1 VKEVYNNK
9 FSIGHWDAMPED
21 DLFLECFENSS
32 DQYKK
37 EIYDIY
43 FGGTFMHRDVMYGDV
58 MGHNPSDAQYKNLLK
73 IQEKYNIPI
82 SLTLNE
88 MNRPLEIL
96 RPDILKELIA
106 YIKKFYDDGIRSC
119 TISHTHLM
127 KTGALQDSFPHMNW
141 KNTVNHR
148 IRTTQ
153 EFHDYVSL
161 GYNTIQLDR
170 NFNRSLDELKKVC
183 SEAEKLG
190 VTTTLLIKENCMP
203 ECPFKTEHD
212 CWQSGKTLRD
222 LKTNYWEA
230 IPFTCNEWRN
240 LSMHHGTNDEIDK
253 YVHNPRTGTDV
264 VMITKDDWKE
274 FANLVDVFK
283 LSGRLITSDG
293 KIIKNM
299 AHFLERHR
307 SNYRAYPK
315 NANVVGATDLYEVDS
330 FKDVYENNLTPLHMW
345 LSFCTVYDTNEYKPI
360 RDIKKIKE
368 EISDHFWNSKKAVT
382 LKNILKNCNNQCYA
396 CHACDDVFGTDR
408 MDSII
413 DVKGR
418 VKNLPPRMQY

>member
-1 VKEVYNNK
+1 
-9 FSIGHWDAMPED
+9 
-21 DLFLECFENSS
+21 
-32 DQYKK
+32 
-37 EIYDIY
+37 
-43 FGGTFMHRDVMYGDV
+43 
-58 MGHNPSDAQYKNLLK
+58 
-73 IQEKYNIPI
+73 
-82 SLTLNE
+82 
-88 MNRPLEIL
+88 
-96 RPDILKELIA
+96 
-106 YIKKFYDDGIRSC
+106 
-119 TISHTHLM
+119 M

-183 SEAEKLG
+183 SEAEKLD

-222 LKTNYWEA
+222 LNTNYWEA

-283 LSGRLITSDG
+283 LSGRLITSGG
-293 KIIKNM
+293 KIIKKR
-299 AHFLERHR
+299 AYFLEKYR
-307 SNYRAYPK
+307 SKRRTYPK
-315 NANVVGATDLYEVDS
+315 GTNVIGATDLYEVDS
-330 FKDVYENNLTPLHMW
+330 FKEIYENNLAPLHMW
-345 LSFCTVYDTNEYKPI
+345 LSFCTVYDTNNYKPI
-360 RDIKKIKE
+360 RNIKKIRE

-396 CHACDDVFGTDR
+396 CHACDDVFETDR
-408 MDSII
+408 MDSI
-413 DVKGR
+413 VGAKSENKTLSTR
-418 VKNLPPRMQY
+418 TQY